1 MRCIDPAAPDFLD
14 RCRALARMVMARGG
28 APREP
33 VWSDAA
39 ELVLAALI
47 AFVAACEPEWSRRNL
62 LTVKRLIGA
71 PEAYA
76 RAVKVMQQAGSFG
89 ENDPDIIVR
98 LGHQLSWFAEPVL
111 GLIMT
116 TLLRQ

>member
-39 ELVLAALI
+39 EIMLTAFI

-62 LTVKRLIGA
+62 TTVKRLVSSPA
-71 PEAYA
+71 AYA
-76 RAVKVMQQAGSFG
+76 RAIRAMQEAGG
-89 ENDPDIIVR
+89 PGGVIGL
-98 LGHQLSWFAEPVL
+98 LGH
-111 GLIMT
+111 
-116 TLLRQ
+116 